1 MKHEGSSWSFEDSSL
16 GRSFLWGLA
25 ITALPAVSGFV
36 VSWVIARWAG
46 PGVMGTVSWVMSYA
60 TAVLIVG
67 KFGLDLAASRLASE
81 YGVTSP
87 ASLRPLFVKAVGLRA
102 LFTLPV
108 ALLTLIFAPRIAGF
122 FPDPDLTNPI
132 RVGALIVVCAS
143 IYEFNE
149 NFLIGLNRLATVY
162 KIRAVHLLARVA
174 ATSLLVSLGFGAVA
188 VLGGYSGAW
197 LLAIVV
203 YAILLHRYLP
213 ASDASS
219 DRVDAGRLLRLST
232 ALAVS
237 SASVTI
243 YSHIDRLMLG
253 YFSGMEELGQYAV
266 ARNIT
271 EVSVFPVFAMVM
283 TLRPALAARFSTGRV
298 SECADIIQHSI
309 RFCFV
314 IGVLFSGIF
323 VALGADL
330 VRFVYSDAFL
340 PAGRLMVFFVGV
352 AVARSLGAVLLP
364 ALIAANMARVYAY
377 LTAGSAVLH
386 FSLNL
391 FLIPRYQSRGAIIA
405 TIISYSLLLIVGLGV
420 MLAKYRI
427 PIRLA
432 AVSVGARTILAGT
445 IATGVIWRLAD
456 RPGPLSW
463 VALLWAVLL
472 LGLYLVLIY
481 VLRVA
486 TFSNVSKLFSN
497 LSKQKR

>member
-1 MKHEGSSWSFEDSSL
+1 MKYEGSSWSFEDSSL

-25 ITALPAVSGFV
+25 ITALPAASGFV

-81 YGVTSP
+81 YGVASP
-87 ASLRPLFVKAVGLRA
+87 GTLRPLFAKALGLRA
-102 LFTLPV
+102 AFTLPV
-108 ALLTLIFAPRIAGF
+108 ALLTLVFAPQIAQF
-122 FPDPDLTNPI
+122 FPDSDLTNAI

-143 IYEFNE
+143 VYEFNE

-162 KIRAVHLLARVA
+162 RIRAVHLVSRVA
-174 ATSLLVSLGFGAVA
+174 ATAVLVFLGFGAVA
-188 VLGGYSGAW
+188 VLGGYCGAW
-197 LLAIVV
+197 LLAIAV
-203 YAILLHRYLP
+203 YAVLLHRYLP
-213 ASDASS
+213 ASDPSS
-219 DRVDAGRLLRLST
+219 DRADVGRLLTLSV

-243 YSHIDRLMLG
+243 YSHVDRLLLG

-271 EVSVFPVFAMVM
+271 EVSLFPVFAMVM
-283 TLRPALAARFSTGRV
+283 MLRPALAARFSTGRV
-298 SECADIIQHSI
+298 SECADIIRYSI

-314 IGVLFSGIF
+314 IGVLFSAIF

-330 VRFVYSDAFL
+330 VTFVYSDAFL

-352 AVARSLGAVLLP
+352 VLARSIGAVLLP
-364 ALIAANMARVYAY
+364 ALIAADMTRVYAY

-391 FLIPRYQSRGAIIA
+391 FLIPRYQSRGAIVT
-405 TIISYSLLLIVGLGV
+405 TIISYGLLLAVGLGV

-432 AVSVGARTILAGT
+432 AFSIAARTILAGC
-445 IATGVIWRLAD
+445 IATAVVWLLAD
-456 RPGPLSW
+456 RAEPLSW
-463 VALLWAVLL
+463 VALVWAVLL
-472 LGLYLVLIY
+472 LGLYLFLIY
-481 VLRVA
+481 VLRVV
-486 TFSNVSKLFSN
+486 TFSDLSKLFSN